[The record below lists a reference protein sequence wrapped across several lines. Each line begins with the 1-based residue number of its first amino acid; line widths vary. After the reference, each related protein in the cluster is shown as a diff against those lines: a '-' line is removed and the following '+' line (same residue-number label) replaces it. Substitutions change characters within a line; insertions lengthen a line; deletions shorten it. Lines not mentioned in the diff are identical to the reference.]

1 MNPVSFCG
9 SERQF
14 ECVKH
19 SRKAR
24 KSFQVVTIMGLIAK
38 VFLKTK
44 INAKL
49 APVAAC
55 CYDTLLFAGSE
66 WVGKFST
73 VSLNVGKIKNS
84 KREGNV
90 DAR

>member
-1 MNPVSFCG
+1 
-9 SERQF
+9 
-14 ECVKH
+14 
-19 SRKAR
+19 
-24 KSFQVVTIMGLIAK
+24 MGLIAK

-66 WVGKFST
+66 
-73 VSLNVGKIKNS
+73 
-84 KREGNV
+84 
-90 DAR
+90 